1 MKSSSVGAGAVAG
14 GIAHDGCD
22 LLVVGS
28 ETGLHVLRDRVGRGA
43 ASLSATRGA
52 EDVDVVV
59 AVAVDGESSAPQ
71 ALNAKLASAS
81 SAMLARRLSLLM
93 SASGFVKASAVS
105 NPFKK

>member
-1 MKSSSVGAGAVAG
+1 MFCAIGSDAAAGFAASGADASGSAAVKVA
-14 GIAHDGCD
+14 
-22 LLVVGS
+22 
-28 ETGLHVLRDRVGRGA
+28 GRGA

-71 ALNAKLASAS
+71 ALNAKLVSAS
-81 SAMLARRLSLLM
+81 NAMLARRLSLLM
-93 SASGFVKASAVS
+93 AASGFVKASAVS

>member
-1 MKSSSVGAGAVAG
+1 MFCAIGSDAAAGFAASAAGASGSAADE
-14 GIAHDGCD
+14 IA
-22 LLVVGS
+22 
-28 ETGLHVLRDRVGRGA
+28 GRGA

-71 ALNAKLASAS
+71 ALNAKLASAI